1 MGRASSD
8 GYDYDDDNSI
18 EEQARRAARF
28 QSGTMKP
35 LPRPRHT
42 RKIALANQKG
52 GVGKTTSTVNL
63 AWALSLR
70 GQKVL
75 VVDLDPQGN
84 ASTALSAEHRAEGT
98 PSTYEVIIGEIEPK
112 DAVQAHPSN
121 PNMFTIPATIDLA
134 GAEMELANGYNREY
148 RVAQMLGD
156 EGIDDMGFDYIFI
169 DCPPSLG
176 LLTINGLTGANEIII
191 PIQCEFYA
199 LEGVTQLTEN
209 VRLIR
214 EALNPNLDI
223 TGVLLTMYD
232 SRTNLSHDVENDVRE
247 SFGSLVFDRVIP
259 RNVRV
264 SEAPSYGQTVIEHD
278 AGSPGSAAYMAAVE
292 ELARREPESPSQ
304 NADPRRGRHTA

>member
-1 MGRASSD
+1 MGRVSSD

-84 ASTALSAEHRAEGT
+84 ASTALSAEHRA
-98 PSTYEVIIGEIEPK
+98 
-112 DAVQAHPSN
+112 D

-292 ELARREPESPSQ
+292 ELARREPESPLQ